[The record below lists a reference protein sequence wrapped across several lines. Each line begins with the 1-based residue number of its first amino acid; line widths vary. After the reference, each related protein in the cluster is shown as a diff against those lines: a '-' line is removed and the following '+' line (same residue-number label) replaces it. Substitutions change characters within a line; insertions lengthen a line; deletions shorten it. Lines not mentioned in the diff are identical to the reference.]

1 MKRALER
8 HRTLFSSS
16 PRGGKKIERRQGL
29 RWLVDAALPLALT
42 FVVAAIAFAVDGL
55 DANGR
60 WVLFA
65 CAEATVL
72 WSTTRIDAA
81 YVALGAALLLVLVGA
96 VPAETLHDSL
106 ASDVVWLMIGA
117 FIVGGALR
125 DTGVTTRLT
134 RVLLA
139 RARTVAGAAFW
150 LTTAI
155 VPLAFIIPSTS
166 ARAAM
171 LLPIYEDLASALR
184 DRRGRRAF
192 ALLVPSVI
200 LISTVGSLVAAGS
213 HLISEQL
220 LEQATGET
228 IGYLRWL
235 AWGAPFAVV
244 TSALTAAAV
253 VFAFLPR
260 SLRWRPLS
268 LPAPEEGKI
277 DGAGWTT
284 IAVVAVMVVLWLTT
298 SIHHLDVSIVTLLGA
313 ILLTVPKGGVITWS
327 QGLKAVSWSLVL
339 FVGAALVLGEALI
352 DSGVGTFLLDK
363 LLPRGPGVGAQ
374 APILFGALLALSTVT
389 AHLYMPSHA
398 ARAAAFVPPLLHL
411 ASSADLNP
419 LAVVFFANLGLDYC
433 LTFPISSKALLV
445 YQQLD
450 RETFDAADLMRLSAL
465 LMPLYALAMLAF
477 YFAYWRWTGAAF

>member
-1 MKRALER
+1 
-8 HRTLFSSS
+8 
-16 PRGGKKIERRQGL
+16 

-184 DRRGRRAF
+184 DR
-192 ALLVPSVI
+192 
-200 LISTVGSLVAAGS
+200 
-213 HLISEQL
+213 
-220 LEQATGET
+220 
-228 IGYLRWL
+228 
-235 AWGAPFAVV
+235 
-244 TSALTAAAV
+244 
-253 VFAFLPR
+253 
-260 SLRWRPLS
+260 
-268 LPAPEEGKI
+268 
-277 DGAGWTT
+277 
-284 IAVVAVMVVLWLTT
+284 
-298 SIHHLDVSIVTLLGA
+298 
-313 ILLTVPKGGVITWS
+313 
-327 QGLKAVSWSLVL
+327 
-339 FVGAALVLGEALI
+339 
-352 DSGVGTFLLDK
+352 
-363 LLPRGPGVGAQ
+363 
-374 APILFGALLALSTVT
+374 
-389 AHLYMPSHA
+389 
-398 ARAAAFVPPLLHL
+398 
-411 ASSADLNP
+411 
-419 LAVVFFANLGLDYC
+419 
-433 LTFPISSKALLV
+433 
-445 YQQLD
+445 
-450 RETFDAADLMRLSAL
+450 
-465 LMPLYALAMLAF
+465 
-477 YFAYWRWTGAAF
+477 